1 MIRRQGNHPS
11 LADSRLERKRRSHKS
26 GSADQQRLGHR
37 FVQQDA
43 QRGGDP
49 ACHFGEFGPRYR
61 HAVALGYAAER
72 FRPDMSDTSGARNS
86 TPVIKSCSQHR
97 LRFYD
102 ARHEPRRVRRLS
114 PRGLKRDYFAQKR
127 NILCVCRIA
136 EVRDCRCFKPIE
148 PPIFQPSK
156 RRRSQAR
163 LLTSYSPQERGLS

>member
-1 MIRRQGNHPS
+1 MHRFTEGARASWELQLLWPLNDAQARQSPIKK
-11 LADSRLERKRRSHKS
+11 LADSRLELKRRSHKS

-37 FVQQDA
+37 FVQQDT

-86 TPVIKSCSQHR
+86 TPVIKNCSQHR

-102 ARHEPRRVRRLS
+102 ARHEPRRSDGFHL
-114 PRGLKRDYFAQKR
+114 A
-127 NILCVCRIA
+127 A
-136 EVRDCRCFKPIE
+136 
-148 PPIFQPSK
+148 
-156 RRRSQAR
+156 
-163 LLTSYSPQERGLS
+163 